1 MKLLDQ
7 ETRVEETTQKRAK
20 IKKKRLKSSSHNE
33 DHRPTMVNDQIKEN
47 LRNFE
52 VRSTSHRATM
62 GHIVPR

>member
-33 DHRPTMVNDQIKEN
+33 DHRPTMVND
-47 LRNFE
+47 
-52 VRSTSHRATM
+52 
-62 GHIVPR
+62 